1 MQVLT
6 PLREAGARGCL
17 AVPGKARPCRTSWQ
31 EFTEQDWRQV
41 ILPGGRQSS
50 GESLKMGINLPGRF
64 SSSPCK
70 IFHFFVLFYYKQAG
84 RTSFFSNSFLPPTVQ
99 ISIPFHRRFLA
110 FCFFSCIMF
119 RESQITQWQ
128 LLVLFQE
135 VQSYLCCHL
144 LVLPTSLFR
153 LCLRDV

>member
-50 GESLKMGINLPGRF
+50 GESLKMGINCRAGSAPHLVKFSTFLCFSTTNKLVGLHFSVIHSSLQLFRF
-64 SSSPCK
+64 LYLSTDD
-70 IFHFFVLFYYKQAG
+70 FWLFV
-84 RTSFFSNSFLPPTVQ
+84 FSLALCLGSLKSHSGSCWCCF
-99 ISIPFHRRFLA
+99 RRFNHTYVVICLCRLQA
-110 FCFFSCIMF
+110 FLGCA
-119 RESQITQWQ
+119 
-128 LLVLFQE
+128 
-135 VQSYLCCHL
+135 
-144 LVLPTSLFR
+144 
-153 LCLRDV
+153 